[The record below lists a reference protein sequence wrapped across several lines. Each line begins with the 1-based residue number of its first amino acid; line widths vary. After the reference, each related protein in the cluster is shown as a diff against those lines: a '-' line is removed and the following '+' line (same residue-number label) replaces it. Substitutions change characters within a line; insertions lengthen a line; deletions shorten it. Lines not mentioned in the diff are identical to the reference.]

1 MKGILLLLSLVG
13 ALVADWTSE
22 WKPRLREVRLKRTL
36 SSSAEQLTRYFRGA
50 SFDDWFDFAQGL
62 TPTAKIKLSL
72 LGHEFCLEGQAMVAK
87 VLREQRAL
95 LSGLQVETS
104 NAIVESEA
112 GRLAAVLIQGII
124 TDDRRNISEAV
135 MLRLGLIRVEGRWL
149 IHQVQTVEG
158 YMPLI

>member
-1 MKGILLLLSLVG
+1 MSLVG
-13 ALVADWTSE
+13 AIVADWGPTWE
-22 WKPRLREVRLKRTL
+22 PRLREVQLKRTL

-50 SFDDWFDFAQGL
+50 SFDDWFEFARGL
-62 TPTAKIKLSL
+62 TPTAKIKLSV
-72 LGHEFCLEGQAMVAK
+72 LGHEICLEGQAMIAK
-87 VLREQRAL
+87 VLREQQTL

-104 NAIVESEA
+104 NAIVETEA

-124 TDDRRNISEAV
+124 TDDRRHISEAV
-135 MLRLGLIRVEGRWL
+135 MLRLGLIRVNGQWL